1 MELRT
6 EFLREAEE
14 GAVYRVSL
22 ENAGRRAR
30 RTPKSER
37 ERLRAVYRDYLN
49 FLRSKGVSPGPSE
62 TTAEISQDASALLI
76 ESDESLRALYR
87 RARYSAG
94 AVSPAEVDAAAE
106 LLARLKQAE
115 NLRSHPS

>member
-1 MELRT
+1 M
-6 EFLREAEE
+6 
-14 GAVYRVSL
+14 
-22 ENAGRRAR
+22 
-30 RTPKSER
+30 
-37 ERLRAVYRDYLN
+37 RAVYRDYLN

-62 TTAEISQDASALLI
+62 TTAEISQDASALLL

-115 NLRSHPS
+115 NLRSHQS